1 MAEDIKFTE
10 EELKDIQDL
19 STTYQKRQA
28 ELGQIAVQK
37 ILMEQR
43 VNALIEREEAIKSEW
58 AELQTNEKNLVN
70 TLSEKYGQGTL
81 DPNTGKFEPVKN
93 S

>member
-19 STTYQKRQA
+19 ATTYQKRQA

-43 VNALIEREEAIKSEW
+43 VNALIE
-58 AELQTNEKNLVN
+58 
-70 TLSEKYGQGTL
+70 
-81 DPNTGKFEPVKN
+81 
-93 S
+93 